1 MALRDGSVKGP
12 TGGFTPVRGD
22 PAADVEDGRMRFLRP
37 PPWLALLLTVA
48 VLAGASALVVRT
60 AGGTGTDA
68 PLDGPVPAT
77 TPAAPIPG
85 LAATAAARARREMA
99 LLSMRRE
106 AVYRGSERMDLVA
119 LTFDDGP
126 GPDTMR
132 ILSALNRL
140 RVPGTFFVIGRQL
153 EGRERALRAI
163 AAHGDEIGVHSWS
176 HPDLTTLTPAR
187 VRSELVGTRNAIRR
201 LAGVDPVLYRPPYG
215 AVDRR
220 VMAAVAAARMV
231 PVLWDA
237 DGDDWAGGATPARV
251 SRTILSEVRPGSIIL
266 LHDGGGRRGVTV
278 RALPRIVAGLRARGL
293 EPVLVSELLERD
305 PPPRDRPPAERAT
318 DPTPG
323 PVRQASGMRASA
335 KVLTKR

>member
-1 MALRDGSVKGP
+1 MAPRRGSVKSP
-12 TGGFTPVRGD
+12 TGGFRAVAGT
-22 PAADVEDGRMRFLRP
+22 PAAGVEDGPMRFPRP
-37 PPWLALLLTVA
+37 APWLALLLA
-48 VLAGASALVVRT
+48 LAALAGLSALVART
-60 AGGTGTDA
+60 GG
-68 PLDGPVPAT
+68 DGPPGAPVGTPAPST

-85 LAATAAARARREMA
+85 LAATAAARTRREMA

-106 AVYRGSERMDLVA
+106 PLYRGSERMALVA

-126 GPDTMR
+126 GRDTMR

-153 EGRERALRAI
+153 EGRERELRAI

-176 HPDLTTLTPAR
+176 HPDLTTLPPAR
-187 VRSELVGTRNAIRR
+187 VRSELLGTRNAIRR
-201 LAGVDPVLYRPPYG
+201 AAAVDPALYRPPYG
-215 AVDRR
+215 AIDRR
-220 VMAAVAAARMV
+220 VMAAVAPARMV

-237 DGDDWAGGATPARV
+237 DGDDWAEDATAARV
-251 SRTILSEVRPGSIIL
+251 ARTVLSEVRPGSIIL

-305 PPPRDRPPAERAT
+305 PPPSVP
-318 DPTPG
+318 PTPARAPDRASD
-323 PVRQASGMRASA
+323 PVR
-335 KVLTKR
+335 

>member
-1 MALRDGSVKGP
+1 
-12 TGGFTPVRGD
+12 
-22 PAADVEDGRMRFLRP
+22 MRFLRP
-37 PPWLALLLTVA
+37 PPWLALLVTVA

-60 AGGTGTDA
+60 AGSTGTGTDA
-68 PLDGPVPAT
+68 SLDGPAPAT

-85 LAATAAARARREMA
+85 LAAVGAARTHREMA

-106 AVYRGSERMDLVA
+106 AVYRGSEHMDLVA

-132 ILSALNRL
+132 ILSVLNRL

-153 EGRERALRAI
+153 EGRERALQAI
-163 AAHGDEIGVHSWS
+163 AAHGDEVGVHSWS

-187 VRSELVGTRNAIRR
+187 VRSELLGTRNAIRR

-237 DGDDWAGGATPARV
+237 DGDDWARGATPARV

-278 RALPRIVAGLRARGL
+278 RALPRIVAGLRARRL

-305 PPPRDRPPAERAT
+305 PPPGDRPPAARAT